1 MKRIL
6 IKCGGSVIDSLTPE
20 FFSSLQKLVSE
31 GYQLIFVHG
40 GGPDI
45 NEMLNLYDMKPE
57 FHNGLRKTT
66 EQTMKV
72 VEMVLSGQTNRK
84 LVHLLEAHGLAAF
97 GLNGSDGKCLQ
108 AKYID
113 KEQLGFVGE
122 IEAVNQEVIVM
133 LLKEKFIPVITPIGI
148 TKNGEKLNVN
158 ADHAA
163 AAVAR
168 ELNCQYCLFV
178 TDVDGI
184 FINGNLLTDI
194 SEEDIHTY
202 INEGEITGGMIPK
215 VKSALAAIEKG
226 LERVMIVSGK
236 KEFFDGQNWKGT
248 KIHGKAGIFQ

>member
-1 MKRIL
+1 MRRVL

-20 FFSSLQKLVSE
+20 FFSSLQKLISQN
-31 GYQLIFVHG
+31 YQLIFVHG

-45 NEMLNLYDMKPE
+45 NEMLNLYHVKPE

-72 VEMVLSGQTNRK
+72 VEMVLSGHTNRK
-84 LVHLLEAHGLAAF
+84 LVHLLEVHGLNAF

-108 AKYID
+108 AKYIN
-113 KEQLGFVGE
+113 KEQLGLVGE
-122 IEAVNQEVIVM
+122 IEAVNQEVILM
-133 LLKEKFIPVITPIGI
+133 LLRENIITVITPIGI
-148 TKNGEKLNVN
+148 SKTGEKLNVN

-168 ELNCQYCLFV
+168 ELNCHYCLFV

-184 FINGNLLTDI
+184 YIDGNLVSNV

-202 INEGEITGGMIPK
+202 ITEGKITGGMIPK

-236 KEFFDGQNWKGT
+236 KAFFDGRNWMGT
-248 KIHGKAGIFQ
+248 KIQGKAGILQ